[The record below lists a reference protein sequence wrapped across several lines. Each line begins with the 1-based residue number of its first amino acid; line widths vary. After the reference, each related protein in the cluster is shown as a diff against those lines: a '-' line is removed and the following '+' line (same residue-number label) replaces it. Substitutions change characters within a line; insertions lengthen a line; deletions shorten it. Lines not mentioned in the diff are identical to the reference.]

1 MNSILNGT
9 FTALVTPLRDDKVDA
24 QALRALVQYQLDHGV
39 KGLVPVGTTGEAVT
53 LTEAERDEVIALTL
67 EAAGGRAPVLA
78 GVGSNDTRLTIA
90 AAKRAQTLGAQ
101 GLLVV
106 TPYYNKPTQ
115 EGMFRHFA
123 AVAEAV
129 DIELCVYNVPGRTG
143 VNLEPATMARL
154 LSIPNIT
161 GIKDATGNLMV
172 ASELSLK
179 AGERMRAMSG
189 DDFTTLGYLAQGG
202 HGVIS
207 VASNVDP
214 RRMSGMVEAALKG
227 DFVTARRLHFQLYGL
242 FQVLFVE
249 SNPIPVKYALARMG
263 LMREERR
270 LPLCPP
276 SESTARRMDEVLSA
290 LELLPVQ
297 GA

>member
-9 FTALVTPLRDDKVDA
+9 FTALVTPLRDDKVDV
-24 QALRALVQYQLDHGV
+24 QALQALVQHQLRNGV

-53 LTEAERDEVIALTL
+53 LTEAEREEVIAVTL

-90 AAKRAQTLGAQ
+90 AAKRAQALGAQ

-129 DIELCVYNVPGRTG
+129 DIEVCLYNVPGRTG
-143 VNLEPATMARL
+143 VNLEPATVARL

-172 ASELSLK
+172 ASELILK
-179 AGERMRAMSG
+179 GGHRLRMMSG
-189 DDFTTLGYLAQGG
+189 DDFTTLGFLAQGG

-214 RRMSGMVEAALKG
+214 LRMSALVEATLRG
-227 DFVTARRLHFQLYGL
+227 DLETARRLHFQLYGL
-242 FQVLFVE
+242 FQALFVE

-263 LMREERR
+263 LMQEERR

-276 SESTARRMDEVLSA
+276 SEATARRLDELLSA

>member
-9 FTALVTPLRDDKVDA
+9 FTALVTPLRDDKVDV
-24 QALRALVQYQLDHGV
+24 QALQALVQHQLRNGV

-53 LTEAERDEVIALTL
+53 LTEAEREEVIAVTL

-90 AAKRAQTLGAQ
+90 AAKRAQALGAQ

-129 DIELCVYNVPGRTG
+129 DIEVCLYNVPGRTG
-143 VNLEPATMARL
+143 VNLEPATVARL

-172 ASELSLK
+172 ASELILK
-179 AGERMRAMSG
+179 GGHRLRMMSG
-189 DDFTTLGYLAQGG
+189 DDFTTLGFLAQGG

-207 VASNVDP
+207 VASNVNP
-214 RRMSGMVEAALKG
+214 LRMSALVEATLRG
-227 DFVTARRLHFQLYGL
+227 DLETARRLHFQLYGL
-242 FQVLFVE
+242 FQALFVE

-263 LMREERR
+263 LMQEERR

-276 SESTARRMDEVLSA
+276 SEATARRLDELLSA